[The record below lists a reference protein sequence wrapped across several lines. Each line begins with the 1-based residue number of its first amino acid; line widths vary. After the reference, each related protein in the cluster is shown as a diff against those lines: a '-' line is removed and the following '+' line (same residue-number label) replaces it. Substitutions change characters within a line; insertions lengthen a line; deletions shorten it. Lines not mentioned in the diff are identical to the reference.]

1 MIDLQ
6 RLRTARGVDL
16 TAWPPRYDTAY
27 LPSDKEEYWLP
38 ELECAGE
45 AERSEIVF
53 GKLTNQIRYAWERSP
68 FYRRRWQE
76 AGVSPDTLKS
86 LDDLAR
92 FPVIQ
97 KAEMRVAQETNPPF
111 GDLLCIEAEEI
122 SRIHGTSG
130 TTGRPVVF
138 GIGRDDWDR
147 VANAHARIMWAAG
160 IRPHDRI
167 IICSFFSLYVGSW
180 GALIGGERIRAAMF
194 PFGAGIAGQTA
205 RAVEWALTVRPTAF
219 YGTPSYALR
228 FAEVERF
235 GGEFQVVISRQDS
248 MDELLIRAEY
258 IPAEKVEDSID
269 VLRTTMGEKIRARL
283 GLRPILELV
292 PQGTLPRTEFKAR
305 RVIDDRDVYRTS
317 VVRTK

>member
-6 RLRTARGVDL
+6 RLRAARGVDL
-16 TAWPPRYDTAY
+16 AAWPPRYDPAY
-27 LPSDKEEYWLP
+27 LPSDKEEFWLP

-45 AERSEIVF
+45 AERNEIVF
-53 GKLTNQIRYAWERSP
+53 GKLKNQIRYAWERSP

-97 KAEMRVAQETNPPF
+97 KSEMRVAQETNPPF
-111 GDLLCIEAEEI
+111 GDLLCIESEEI

-147 VANAHARIMWAAG
+147 IANAHARIMWAAG

-205 RAVEWALTVRPTAF
+205 RAVEWALTVRPT
-219 YGTPSYALR
+219 PALSNGRSLFGPRHFTARLHMR
-228 FAEVERF
+228 FA
-235 GGEFQVVISRQDS
+235 SPK
-248 MDELLIRAEY
+248 LHA
-258 IPAEKVEDSID
+258 
-269 VLRTTMGEKIRARL
+269 
-283 GLRPILELV
+283 
-292 PQGTLPRTEFKAR
+292 
-305 RVIDDRDVYRTS
+305 
-317 VVRTK
+317 TKE